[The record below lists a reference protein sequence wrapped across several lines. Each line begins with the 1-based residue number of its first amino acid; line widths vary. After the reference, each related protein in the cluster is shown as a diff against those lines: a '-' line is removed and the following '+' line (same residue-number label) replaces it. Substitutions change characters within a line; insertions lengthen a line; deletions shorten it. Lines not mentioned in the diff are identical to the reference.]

1 LSTIG
6 HERNH
11 TPTSPF
17 PKPFRATFPKP
28 ASYTSLIHLLNQPP
42 KPASY
47 TSAKQV
53 SETGQRNNREMA
65 PGRGTAGKAGKAGK
79 AAARTACIRDSAGV
93 RGCAGTACA
102 SDEKWRE
109 KGQQQQ
115 EQTHEMAPEPPV
127 GDPARIC
134 KMKNGHN
141 CSSECLLYLY
151 ISLKLL
157 PTCIFYCIL

>member
-1 LSTIG
+1 MSTIG

-127 GDPARIC
+127 GDPARGGGLSPGPA
-134 KMKNGHN
+134 KLPVY
-141 CSSECLLYLY
+141 ECIEYRCVRTADQ
-151 ISLKLL
+151 SNRRSG
-157 PTCIFYCIL
+157 